1 MKRSRDH
8 DYWYAEF
15 KYETDEGDIIKR
27 DFGFFSSVD
36 KAMEYLSIEMKR
48 IKEQYP
54 KFDYEKELDSLG
66 VNLFAE
72 FSTDLY
78 LFTWSMINI
87 EEALDNKIIKL
98 F

>member
-1 MKRSRDH
+1 MKRSRDY

-15 KYETDEGDIIKR
+15 KYETDEGDVIKR

-36 KAMEYLSIEMKR
+36 KAIEYLSIEMKR

-66 VNLFAE
+66 VNLIA
-72 FSTDLY
+72 SYDTLTY
-78 LFTWSMINI
+78 NFTWSMINI

>member
-1 MKRSRDH
+1 MKRSRDY
-8 DYWYAEF
+8 DYWYGEF
-15 KYETDEGDIIKR
+15 KYETDEGDVIKR

-36 KAMEYLSIEMKR
+36 KAIEYLSIEMKR

-66 VNLFAE
+66 VNLIA
-72 FSTDLY
+72 SYDTLTCN
-78 LFTWSMINI
+78 FTWLMINI